1 MSDEVIPNQEPTPAP
16 ETIPEIPNLP
26 TPVEIS
32 LPEPEPQPEPS
43 SEIPKEEIIKSSEPI
58 ELPEP
63 EEEKPAPLQQ
73 STQSAPVE
81 EPTPPQE
88 IVEEKPAQ
96 NQEPIKP
103 THKEETAIQK
113 EEPVDK
119 NGMTSTVRSYLMGL
133 LVKAN
138 AAVQTKKQKNLK
150 KLLTLFD
157 TMPKVQNNDVEK
169 FLHLKDAMATRYLNM
184 LLKEG
189 KIRREGTGSATRYYK
204 I

>member
-1 MSDEVIPNQEPTPAP
+1 MPDLILENSTDGVDPTEGEIIGNVPEIAPMEEPHPVEETQEKSEPESEPEPTSEISKE
-16 ETIPEIPNLP
+16 ETIKIEEPVEEKTVEIK
-26 TPVEIS
+26 PVEIK
-32 LPEPEPQPEPS
+32 PAEEKQATVEEPEP
-43 SEIPKEEIIKSSEPI
+43 IHK
-58 ELPEP
+58 
-63 EEEKPAPLQQ
+63 
-73 STQSAPVE
+73 E
-81 EPTPPQE
+81 EPT
-88 IVEEKPAQ
+88 V
-96 NQEPIKP
+96 
-103 THKEETAIQK
+103 QK

-119 NGMTSTVRSYLMGL
+119 NGMTPTIRAYLMGL

-138 AAVQTKKQKNLK
+138 AAVQTRKQKNLK

-184 LLKEG
+184 LLKDG